1 MQMQRTMTNT
11 KIHGGYRNNKIR
23 TPLGDPRNIGSE
35 DYDGDHTG
43 AQYMNSQYISA
54 QSKPISS
61 RVSYY
66 DPGKNGRR
74 RDKGIPAYQSLT
86 PRLDSMN

>member
-11 KIHGGYRNNKIR
+11 KIHGGYRQNKVR
-23 TPLGDPRNIGSE
+23 TPLGDRMGSD

-54 QSKPISS
+54 
-61 RVSYY
+61 
-66 DPGKNGRR
+66 
-74 RDKGIPAYQSLT
+74 
-86 PRLDSMN
+86 